1 VTHHRFVLALL
12 VLIACTPSAPPGPS
26 PMRTSTDDEVLRGL
40 SRRDRIAQLV
50 WPWIAG
56 TYAAYDDETYTRTVA
71 RWVDSLHV
79 GGVLVSVGGPLDVAA
94 KLNDLQRRAPL
105 PLLVASDLES
115 GTSFRL
121 VGGTPT
127 PPNMAVGATGRDD
140 DAFALGRLTAL
151 EGRAV
156 GIHVAFA
163 PVADVN
169 DNPDNPVINI
179 RSFGEDPRAVSR
191 LVAAAVRGLESHGMA
206 ATPKHFPG
214 HGNTGTDTHLA
225 LPSLAADWP
234 QLARVELPP
243 FRAAIDAG
251 ATGVM
256 SAHIALP
263 ALDGGQVRP
272 ATLAPGI
279 LAGILRDSL
288 GFDGLVFTDALN
300 MGALVKHYSPA
311 EIAVGALLAGADV
324 LVQPADPYAVVDA
337 IELAI
342 REGRLGEERVDR
354 SVRKVLALKRRFG
367 LFANRLTALDS
378 VPARVGALDFQRTA
392 DDIAARSIVLLRDS
406 AGVVARLRAAPARV
420 TLVTYGDDRSPAVGQ
435 ALAAELRA
443 RGHTVTLTRLWPNSG
458 EASHDSARSAIAAS
472 PVSIFAIAARPLPW
486 DASRLTLPAAIARLI
501 DSTATTRPTI
511 LVSLGSPYTVRST
524 PAVGSYLIGWLANPT
539 MERAVAGAL
548 SGAAITGRL
557 PVRLPPRDTVG
568 AGLQLPATR

>member
-1 VTHHRFVLALL
+1 MTRHRIVLALL
-12 VLIACTPSAPPGPS
+12 VLIACAPSTPPGPS
-26 PMRTSTDDEVLRGL
+26 PVRAATDDELLRGL

-56 TYAAYDDETYTRTVA
+56 TYAPYEDETYTRTVA

-127 PPNMAVGATGRDD
+127 PPNMAVGAAGREA
-140 DAFALGRLTAL
+140 DAFALGRITAL

-156 GIHVAFA
+156 GIHLAFA

-179 RSFGEDPRAVSR
+179 RSFGEDPLSVSR
-191 LVAAAVRGLESHGMA
+191 LVAAAVRGLESSGIA

-214 HGNTGTDTHLA
+214 HGNTDIDTHLA
-225 LPSLAADWP
+225 LPSLPASWQ
-234 QLARVELPP
+234 QLSRVELPP
-243 FRAAIDAG
+243 FRAAIEAG
-251 ATGVM
+251 ATGIM
-256 SAHIALP
+256 SAHISLP
-263 ALDGGQVRP
+263 GLDAAETRP

-279 LAGILRDSL
+279 LTGILHDSL
-288 GFDGLVFTDALN
+288 GFRGVVFTDALN
-300 MGALVKHYSPA
+300 MGALVKNYTVA
-311 EIAVGALLAGADV
+311 EIAVGALLSGADV

-342 REGRLGEERVDR
+342 REGRLSEARVER

-367 LFANRLTALDS
+367 LFATRTVLLDS
-378 VPARVGALDFQRTA
+378 VPARVGAPEFQRTA
-392 DDIAARSIVLLRDS
+392 DDIAARSIVLVRDS
-406 AGVVARLRAAPARV
+406 MGVVARLRASPQRV
-420 TLVTYGDDRSPAVGQ
+420 ALVTYGDDRSPAVGLT
-435 ALAAELRA
+435 LAAELRA
-443 RGHTVTLTRLWPNSG
+443 RGHAVTLARLWPNSG
-458 EASHDSARSAIAAS
+458 EASRDSARAALAAS
-472 PVSIFAIAARPLPW
+472 TTSIFAIAARPLPW
-486 DASRLTLPAAIARLI
+486 DASRLTLPAPIARLV

-524 PAVGSYLIGWLANPT
+524 PAVGSYLVGWLANPT

-548 SGAAITGRL
+548 TGAAITGRL
-557 PVRLPPRDTVG
+557 PVRIPPSDTVG
-568 AGLQLPATR
+568 GGRQLPASR

>member
-1 VTHHRFVLALL
+1 MSRHRIVLALL
-12 VLIACTPSAPPGPS
+12 VLIACAPSTPPGPS
-26 PMRTSTDDEVLRGL
+26 PVRAATDDELLRGL

-56 TYAAYDDETYTRTVA
+56 TYAPYEDETYTRTVA

-127 PPNMAVGATGRDD
+127 PPNMAVGATGREA
-140 DAFALGRLTAL
+140 DAFALGRITAL

-156 GIHVAFA
+156 GIHLAFA

-179 RSFGEDPRAVSR
+179 RSFGEDPQAVSR
-191 LVAAAVRGLESHGMA
+191 LVAAAVRGLESSGIA

-214 HGNTGTDTHLA
+214 HGNTDIDTHLA
-225 LPSLAADWP
+225 LPSLPASW
-234 QLARVELPP
+234 QHLSRVELPP
-243 FRAAIDAG
+243 FRAAIEAG
-251 ATGVM
+251 ATGIM

-263 ALDGGQVRP
+263 GLDAAETRP
-272 ATLAPGI
+272 PTLAPGI
-279 LAGILRDSL
+279 LTGVLHDSL
-288 GFDGLVFTDALN
+288 GFRGVVFTDALN
-300 MGALVKHYSPA
+300 MGALVKNYTVA
-311 EIAVGALLAGADV
+311 EIAVGALLSGADV
-324 LVQPADPYAVVDA
+324 LVQPADPYAMVDA

-342 REGRLGEERVDR
+342 REGRLSEARVER

-367 LFANRLTALDS
+367 LFATRTVLLDS
-378 VPARVGALDFQRTA
+378 VPARVGAPEFQRTA
-392 DDIAARSIVLLRDS
+392 DDIAARSIVLVRDS
-406 AGVVARLRAAPARV
+406 MGVVARLRASPQHVA
-420 TLVTYGDDRSPAVGQ
+420 LVTYGDDRSPAVGQ
-435 ALAAELRA
+435 TLAAELRA

-458 EASHDSARSAIAAS
+458 EASRDSARTALAAS
-472 PVSIFAIAARPLPW
+472 TTSIFAIAARPLPW
-486 DASRLTLPAAIARLI
+486 DASRLTLPAPIARLV

-524 PAVGSYLIGWLANPT
+524 PAVGSYLVGWLANPT

-548 SGAAITGRL
+548 TGAAITGRL
-557 PVRLPPRDTVG
+557 PVRIPPSDTVG
-568 AGLQLPATR
+568 GGRQLPASR

>member
-1 VTHHRFVLALL
+1 VTRHRIVLALL
-12 VLIACTPSAPPGPS
+12 VLIACAPSTPPGPS
-26 PMRTSTDDEVLRGL
+26 PVRAATDDELLRGL

-56 TYAAYDDETYTRTVA
+56 TYAPYEDETYTRTVA

-127 PPNMAVGATGRDD
+127 PPNMAVGAAGREA
-140 DAFALGRLTAL
+140 DAFALGRITAL

-156 GIHVAFA
+156 GIHLAFA

-179 RSFGEDPRAVSR
+179 RSFGEDPLSVSR
-191 LVAAAVRGLESHGMA
+191 LVAAAVRGLESSGIA

-214 HGNTGTDTHLA
+214 HGNTDIDTHLA
-225 LPSLAADWP
+225 LPSLPASWQ
-234 QLARVELPP
+234 QLSRVELPP
-243 FRAAIDAG
+243 FRAAIEAG
-251 ATGVM
+251 ATGIM
-256 SAHIALP
+256 SAHISLP
-263 ALDGGQVRP
+263 GLDAAETRP

-279 LAGILRDSL
+279 LTGILHDSL
-288 GFDGLVFTDALN
+288 GFRGVVFTDALN
-300 MGALVKHYSPA
+300 MGALVKNYTVA
-311 EIAVGALLAGADV
+311 EIAVGALLSGADV

-342 REGRLGEERVDR
+342 REGRLSEARVER

-367 LFANRLTALDS
+367 LFATRTVLLDS
-378 VPARVGALDFQRTA
+378 VPARVGAPEFQRTA
-392 DDIAARSIVLLRDS
+392 DDIAARSIVLVRDS
-406 AGVVARLRAAPARV
+406 MGVVARLRASPQRV
-420 TLVTYGDDRSPAVGQ
+420 ALVTYGDDRSPAVGLT
-435 ALAAELRA
+435 LAAELRA
-443 RGHTVTLTRLWPNSG
+443 RGHAVTLARLWPNSG
-458 EASHDSARSAIAAS
+458 EASRDSARAALAAS
-472 PVSIFAIAARPLPW
+472 TTSIFAIAARPLPW
-486 DASRLTLPAAIARLI
+486 DASRLTLPAPIARLV

-524 PAVGSYLIGWLANPT
+524 PAVGSYLVGWLANPT

-548 SGAAITGRL
+548 TGAAITGRL
-557 PVRLPPRDTVG
+557 PVRIPPSDTVG
-568 AGLQLPATR
+568 GGRQLPASR

>member
-1 VTHHRFVLALL
+1 VTRHRIVLALL
-12 VLIACTPSAPPGPS
+12 VLIACAPSTPPGPS
-26 PMRTSTDDEVLRGL
+26 PVRAATDDELLRGL

-56 TYAAYDDETYTRTVA
+56 TYAPYEDETYTRTVA

-127 PPNMAVGATGRDD
+127 PPNMAVGATGREA
-140 DAFALGRLTAL
+140 DAFALGRITAL

-156 GIHVAFA
+156 GIHLAFA

-179 RSFGEDPRAVSR
+179 RSFGEDPLSVSR
-191 LVAAAVRGLESHGMA
+191 LVAAAVRGLESSGIA

-214 HGNTGTDTHLA
+214 HGNTDIDTHLA
-225 LPSLAADWP
+225 LPSLPASWQ
-234 QLARVELPP
+234 QLSRVELPP
-243 FRAAIDAG
+243 FRAAIEAG
-251 ATGVM
+251 ATGIM
-256 SAHIALP
+256 SAHISLP
-263 ALDGGQVRP
+263 GLDAAETRP

-279 LAGILRDSL
+279 LTGILHDSL
-288 GFDGLVFTDALN
+288 GFRGVVFTDALN
-300 MGALVKHYSPA
+300 MGALVKNYTVA
-311 EIAVGALLAGADV
+311 EIAVGALLSGADV

-342 REGRLGEERVDR
+342 REGRLSEARVER

-367 LFANRLTALDS
+367 LFTTRTVLLDS
-378 VPARVGALDFQRTA
+378 VPARVGAPEFQRTA
-392 DDIAARSIVLLRDS
+392 DDIAARSIVLVRDS
-406 AGVVARLRAAPARV
+406 MGVVARLRASPQRV
-420 TLVTYGDDRSPAVGQ
+420 ALVTYGDDRSPAVGLT
-435 ALAAELRA
+435 LAAELRA
-443 RGHTVTLTRLWPNSG
+443 RGHAVTLARLWPNSG
-458 EASHDSARSAIAAS
+458 EASRDSARAALAAS
-472 PVSIFAIAARPLPW
+472 TTSIFAIAARPLPW
-486 DASRLTLPAAIARLI
+486 DASRLTLPAPIARLV

-524 PAVGSYLIGWLANPT
+524 PAVGSYLVGWLANPT

-548 SGAAITGRL
+548 TGAAITGRL
-557 PVRLPPRDTVG
+557 PVRIPPSDTVG
-568 AGLQLPATR
+568 GGRQLPASR

>member
-1 VTHHRFVLALL
+1 VTRHRLVLALL
-12 VLIACTPSAPPGPS
+12 GLIACTPSAPPGPS
-26 PMRTSTDDEVLRGL
+26 PVRPATDDELLRGL

-56 TYAAYDDETYTRTVA
+56 TYAPYEDETYTRTVA
-71 RWVDSLHV
+71 RWVDSLRV

-94 KLNDLQRRAPL
+94 KLNDLQRRARL

-127 PPNMAVGATGRDD
+127 PPNMAVGATGREA
-140 DAFALGRLTAL
+140 DAFALGRMTAL

-179 RSFGEDPRAVSR
+179 RSFGEDPQAVSR
-191 LVAAAVRGLESHGMA
+191 LVAAAVRGLEAHGMA

-214 HGNTGTDTHLA
+214 HGNTDIDTHLA
-225 LPSLAADWP
+225 LPSLPADWP

-263 ALDGGQVRP
+263 GLDAGQARP
-272 ATLAPGI
+272 ATLAPAI
-279 LAGILRDSL
+279 LTGILRDSL
-288 GFDGLVFTDALN
+288 GFHGVVFTDALN
-300 MGALVKHYSPA
+300 MGALAKNYTIG
-311 EIAVGALLAGADV
+311 EIAVGALLSGADV

-337 IELAI
+337 IEAAL
-342 REGRLGEERVDR
+342 RDGRLSEARVDR
-354 SVRKVLALKRRFG
+354 SVRKLLALKRRFG
-367 LFANRLTALDS
+367 LFATRTVVLDS
-378 VPARVGALDFQRTA
+378 VPARVGAPEFQRTA
-392 DDIAARSIVLLRDS
+392 DEIAARSIVLVRDRM
-406 AGVVARLRAAPARV
+406 GVVARLRASPQRV
-420 TLVTYGDDRSPAVGQ
+420 ALVTYGDDRSPAVGQ
-435 ALAAELRA
+435 TLAAELRA
-443 RGHTVTLTRLWPNSG
+443 RGHAVTLTRLWPNSG
-458 EASHDSARSAIAAS
+458 EASRDSARTALAAS
-472 PVSIFAIAARPLPW
+472 TTSIFAIAARPLPW
-486 DASRLTLPAAIARLI
+486 DASRLTLPAPIAGLI
-501 DSTATTRPTI
+501 DSVASTRPTL
-511 LVSLGSPYTVRST
+511 LVALGSPYTVRST
-524 PAVGSYLIGWLANPT
+524 PAVGSYLLGWLANPT

-548 SGAAITGRL
+548 TGAAITGRL
-557 PVRLPPRDTVG
+557 PVRIPPFDTVG
-568 AGLQLPATR
+568 GGLQLPASR